1 LKKVNFSAEVSYSAS
16 KQVDRCRQCL
26 QSLAK
31 VGRRV
36 CPLRIDD
43 VLLMSQVRGASHQ
56 ERVRYKTSTSSKEA
70 SAA

>member
-1 LKKVNFSAEVSYSAS
+1 MKKVNYSAEVSYSAS
-16 KQVDRCRQCL
+16 KQVARSRQCL

-43 VLLMSQVRGASHQ
+43 VLRLWAKYGAQAPRKGES
-56 ERVRYKTSTSSKEA
+56 
-70 SAA
+70 